1 MGELQTL
8 LIHPSI
14 PMGTRSHRKSLVKST
29 GVGLTLCYLPH
40 HPCSLS
46 LKFMVSAPRYLPGK
60 RNILSMFF
68 VNKFFFLGGGGALLR

>member
-68 VNKFFFLGGGGALLR
+68 VNKFFFLGGGARC